1 MVTKRWKRERARDR
15 DATRGRLLQAA
26 SRLLARKG
34 FGELGVNAVAREAGV
49 DKVLVYRYF
58 GGLPELLGALAER
71 PEFWP
76 VTAADPGAAGDP
88 ESWGRAMLIGLF
100 RGLRARPLTAEALRW
115 ELVERNQ
122 LTDRMA
128 EARERT
134 GLEALAHAPLDPA
147 LAARLD
153 VPAVAALL
161 SAGLIYLVL
170 RSKTADAFLG
180 VDLRG
185 DEGAARIEG
194 AAALLLH
201 AAIEQARG
209 TPETTKRRRRR

>member
-1 MVTKRWKRERARDR
+1 VVTKRSRREHRRDR
-15 DATRGRLLQAA
+15 SATRGRILEAA
-26 SRLLARKG
+26 ARLLAGKG

-58 GGLPELLGALAER
+58 GGLPELLAALAER

-76 VTAADPGAAGDP
+76 VTAQGPGAGGDA
-88 ESWGRAMLIGLF
+88 ETWARDMLTALF
-100 RGLRARPLTAEALRW
+100 RGLRARPLTAEVLRW

-128 EARERT
+128 EARERA
-134 GLEALAHAPLDPA
+134 GLEALARAPLDRA
-147 LAARLD
+147 LAALLD
-153 VPAVAALL
+153 APAVAALL

-185 DEGAARIEG
+185 DEGAARIER
-194 AAALLLH
+194 AAASLLH
-201 AAIEQARG
+201 AAFEQARRA
-209 TPETTKRRRRR
+209 PDATKRRSRR